1 MIYDESFDEDAE
13 RAEEARLD
21 ALASWLKTQPQDVWL
36 MFVKQMNHDF
46 TTSVVKS
53 VMLDNQD
60 CDFAIVARFFWE
72 LDPGYWVESRE
83 DWTDG
88 SDLIQLILSNLDKGY
103 YQASELGFSRV
114 EIVMEVQAF
123 ALALETRTKKGFAP
137 LSDLPRRLVGPFPG
151 RLPDMSGLPAKELAE
166 VNALLA
172 QLGGGEMHPSNR
184 AWQEAFESNHWIR
197 HYLKLPAIETAT
209 DPALRDT
216 SLSDHISAVYASP
229 AAFNKARK
237 RLAADLPYLG
247 RRSRRSLFNKL
258 RWASR
263 NQRGNQQFFEGF

>member
-53 VMLDNQD
+53 VMLDNPD

-137 LSDLPRRLVGPFPG
+137 LSDFPRRLVGPFPG